1 MDLKIGNFKV
11 KQRTLT
17 LLILL
22 PVMSYLFASPPII
35 PAPPQLAAEGYIL
48 IDAATG
54 TTLVEHNSKQR
65 LPPAS
70 LTKIMTSFVAATEI
84 ERGTVSLQDIV
95 NISVKAWRMEGSRMF
110 IQEGSKVSV
119 EDLLKGIII
128 QSGNDAS
135 VAIAEHIAGSE
146 EAFADVMNQ
155 QASRLGMVDTNFVNA
170 TGLPDESHYTTATDL
185 AMLAIALIDRFPQH
199 YKLYAQKYYTYNN
212 IRQANR
218 NSLLWRD
225 NTVDGVKTGH
235 TEAAGYCL
243 VSSAMRDGMRLVAVV
258 MGTGSEA
265 ARATESQKLLT
276 YGFRYYE
283 TVPLYSKSE
292 SLKKVRVWGG
302 AHRSINLGLSHDVVV
317 TIPRGAREN
326 LGAHMDIG
334 AEIHAPLSDGQE
346 LGTLTI
352 LMDKEKL
359 MSIPLVAL
367 NAVEEAGFFSRIWDA
382 ISLFFLQIFGGDPLK
397 L

>member
-1 MDLKIGNFKV
+1 MI
-11 KQRTLT
+11 QRTLT

-22 PVMSYLFASPPII
+22 PVMSCLLASEPII
-35 PAPPQLAAEGYIL
+35 PAPPQLAAEGYLL
-48 IDAATG
+48 IDAVTG
-54 TTLVEHNSKQR
+54 TTLVEHNSRQR

-84 ERGTVSLQDIV
+84 ERGTASLQDSV

-135 VAIAEHIAGSE
+135 VAIAEHLAGSE

-155 QASRLGMVDTNFVNA
+155 QASRLGMVDTNYVNA
-170 TGLPDESHYTTATDL
+170 TGLPDESHYTTASDL
-185 AMLAIALIDRFPQH
+185 ATLAIALIDRFPEH
-199 YKLYAQKYYTYNN
+199 YRLYSEKYYTYNN

-243 VSSAMRDGMRLVAVV
+243 VASAEREGMRLVSVV
-258 MGTGSEA
+258 MGTSSEA

-283 TVPLYSKSE
+283 TVPLYSGNE
-292 SLKKVRVWGG
+292 SLKKVRLWGG
-302 AHRSINLGLSHDVVV
+302 SHSSINLGLADDVVV

-352 LMDKEKL
+352 LMNEEKL
-359 MSIPLVAL
+359 MTIPLVAL
-367 NAVEEAGFFSRIWDA
+367 NAVEEAGYFSRIWDA
-382 ISLFFLQIFGGDPLK
+382 ISLFFLQLFGGDPLK